1 MHAPAPGKERDGF
14 RREEGR
20 EGGGVR
26 GSVNRGEDASA
37 TGLML
42 LPGFL
47 SSKRKLEEG
56 RIARSLARSRAAEI
70 DND

>member
-1 MHAPAPGKERDGF
+1 MRPA
-14 RREEGR
+14 EEGKR
-20 EGGGVR
+20 RWTGQRRRGYAGGER
-26 GSVNRGEDASA
+26 GTRVGEPTGEDASA

-56 RIARSLARSRAAEI
+56 RIARARSLARRG
-70 DND
+70 DR